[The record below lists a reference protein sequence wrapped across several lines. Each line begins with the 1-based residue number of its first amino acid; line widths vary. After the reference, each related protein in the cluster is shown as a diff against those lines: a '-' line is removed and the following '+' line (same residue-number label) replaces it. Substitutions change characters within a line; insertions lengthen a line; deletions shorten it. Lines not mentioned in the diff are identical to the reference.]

1 MLHHR
6 TRSKC
11 QCPATQ
17 DRRQLG
23 QGPACQHVCYAENP
37 SHHEVQGASK
47 TWRANFYPPKWT
59 NYDKFRIWKHP
70 FHTSSP
76 ISNRKIPG
84 SMRIWP
90 GGQQGAI
97 WAPSLTGC
105 RFDHQLYP
113 YTLVYILISIPSI
126 PYILI
131 CMGESSQSLLLKVL
145 ILGWLLTPCI
155 PIHYTNT
162 YPYLCWFHTTFQFSK
177 NPGVV
182 ETCWDIPIT
191 PWASTVVAFFDRSR
205 QERSI
210 SSRRTWGRRWPQS
223 LKNRELENVRAAK
236 KMLEQQKKCESTGK
250 HGDSTRDSARR
261 LTTSKNSFWRK
272 SGWIKDHD
280 TNIISVS
287 QTWG

>member
-105 RFDHQLYP
+105 RFNHQLYP

-145 ILGWLLTPCI
+145 ILGWLLTPSPYII
-155 PIHYTNT
+155 PIHTPICADSIPLSNS
-162 YPYLCWFHTTFQFSK
+162 PKIQVLLRH
-177 NPGVV
+177 V
-182 ETCWDIPIT
+182 ETSPSRLEQALSSPSLIAPGKKG
-191 PWASTVVAFFDRSR
+191 RSH
-205 QERSI
+205 QEEPEAVDGPNHWKIGSWR
-210 SSRRTWGRRWPQS
+210 
-223 LKNRELENVRAAK
+223 
-236 KMLEQQKKCESTGK
+236 MLEQQKKC
-250 HGDSTRDSARR
+250 
-261 LTTSKNSFWRK
+261 
-272 SGWIKDHD
+272 
-280 TNIISVS
+280 
-287 QTWG
+287 